1 MPAFNVVRWE
11 EPAFKALYDRLIA
24 RGKTKMQAYVAVQ
37 KKLLVLMYTLWKK
50 QEAYQSTRTQA
61 DIASQPDG
69 PQAGNVKKSSPK
81 KIAPTKAR
89 ATQDKL
95 ANNESLAVFFQDKDS
110 EKRKRINRTGVATA

>member
-50 QEAYQSTRTQA
+50 QEVYQPTKMQA
-61 DIASQPDG
+61 DDTSQPDG
-69 PQAGNVKKSSPK
+69 PQAGNAKKSAPK

-95 ANNESLAVFFQDKDS
+95 PSNELLEVFLLEQ
-110 EKRKRINRTGVATA
+110 I